1 MRVVALE
8 EHVSVPELM
17 ARLNPAVLAA
27 RGWPRPDRL
36 PARMAQAV
44 ELAEAGPRRLENMDR
59 AGIHMQVLSAGGP
72 GADLLDAVEGRGFAR
87 DFNDHLARLA
97 EGHPTRFSGFAHLP
111 LSAPEAAAD
120 ELERA
125 VTELGLKGAMINGTV
140 DGVFLDDLRFGPI
153 LARAERLDVPLYLHP
168 SLPPEAVRRAYYD
181 GLPGEAGLLLS
192 GPGFGWHA
200 ETAIHVLRL
209 VLSGALDRHPGLKLI
224 VGHMG
229 EGLPAMMGRIDETF
243 AQFAERDLGRSV
255 ARTLLDQLWITTS
268 GFFTLP
274 PFFAAL
280 LSFGADRILFSVDYP
295 FSSNRT
301 AAEFLHRL
309 PVSPDDQRKIAH
321 ANADA
326 LLGLGAFAGDAP
338 TRARQ

>member
-8 EHVSVPELM
+8 EHVTIPELM
-17 ARLNPAVLAA
+17 TRLAPAALAA
-27 RGWPRPDRL
+27 RGWPRPDRM
-36 PARMAQAV
+36 PARMAAAG
-44 ELAEAGPRRLENMDR
+44 LAEAGPDRLADMDQ
-59 AGIHMQVLSAGGP
+59 AGISVQVLSAGGP
-72 GADLLDAVEGRGFAR
+72 GADLLDPVEGLRFAR
-87 DFNDHLARLA
+87 DFNDRLKDLVDRHSA
-97 EGHPTRFSGFAHLP
+97 RFSGFAHLP
-111 LSAPEAAAD
+111 MSAPEAAAD

-125 VTELGLKGAMINGTV
+125 VADLGLKGAMINGTV
-140 DGVFLDDLRFGPI
+140 NGLFLDDVRFEPI
-153 LARAERLDVPLYLHP
+153 LARAERLGVPLYLHP

-181 GLPGEAGLLLS
+181 GLPDEAGLLLS

-209 VLSGALDRHPGLKLI
+209 VLAGALDRHPGLKLI

-229 EGLPAMMGRIDETF
+229 EGLPEMMGRIDETF
-243 AQFAERDLGRSV
+243 AEYGARELGRSV
-255 ARTLLDQLWITTS
+255 SETLLDQLWITTS

-274 PFFAAL
+274 PFLAAL

-301 AAEFLHRL
+301 AADFLHRL
-309 PVSPDDQRKIAH
+309 PVSPDDRRKIAH

-326 LLGLGAFAGDAP
+326 LLGLHA
-338 TRARQ
+338 